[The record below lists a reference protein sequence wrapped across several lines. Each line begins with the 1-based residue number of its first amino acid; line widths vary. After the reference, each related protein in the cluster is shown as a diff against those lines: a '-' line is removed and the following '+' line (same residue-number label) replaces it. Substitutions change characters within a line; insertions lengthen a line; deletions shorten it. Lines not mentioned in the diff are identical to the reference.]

1 MAASKAR
8 RSSSASRSAARKTQ
22 RPQPKTTKKNGN
34 GARSTGD
41 DFTKIVKMLKDDH
54 DKVGKLFKKFEK
66 LKKADDD
73 SRYELVEA
81 ACKALEVHAAIEEK
95 HFYPA
100 AYAAV
105 SDGEKEE
112 DMLDEAEVEHVH
124 IKELVTELKNAAED
138 DPMCDAK
145 FKVLGEYVT
154 HHVKE
159 EEEELFPKLKKFKD
173 AFAGVYEQMVEMR
186 TQMEAGGPAI
196 LTTSDNSAGA
206 RELQ

>member
-8 RSSSASRSAARKTQ
+8 RSDTSRKASRTTQ
-22 RPQPKTTKKNGN
+22 RSQPKTAAKNGN
-34 GARSTGD
+34 GGRGAKD
-41 DFTKIVKMLKDDH
+41 DLAKIVKMLTDDH

-73 SRYELVEA
+73 SRYELVEE
-81 ACKALEVHAAIEEK
+81 ACKALEVHATIEEL

-105 SDGEKEE
+105 GEGEKEE

-124 IKELVTELKNAAED
+124 IKELVTELKNAED

-145 FKVLGEYVT
+145 FKVLGEYVS
-154 HHVKE
+154 HHVE
-159 EEEELFPKLKKFKD
+159 EEETELFPKLKKFKD
-173 AFAGVYEQMVEMR
+173 AFDGVYDKMVELREQME
-186 TQMEAGGPAI
+186 TGGGI
-196 LTTSDNSAGA
+196 MMTTSDKRAGA